1 VPDDERLEQ
10 LQRLADD
17 LRSVL
22 FLRLLPHVLA
32 VRRRSEA
39 RGAPFTDAAGK
50 VLADDI
56 DVGACL
62 QGGPSRR
69 LGLAAVSGLAISRSG

>member
-17 LRSVL
+17 LRRVL
-22 FLRLLPHVLA
+22 FLRLLPHVLD

-39 RGAPFTDAAGK
+39 RGVPFTDAAGQ

-56 DVGACL
+56 DVGACF
-62 QGGPSRR
+62 QDGPGRR
-69 LGLAAVSGLAISRSG
+69 LGLAAVSGPAISRSG